1 MPKAPQPTQTQTQ
14 PQGAPAERVVA
25 RLRPHVRRLV
35 IPAILLI
42 AIAGLYGYFAAWFD
56 QGWENL
62 LVLASALLAAILFF
76 LLPLIAWLSRRYIV
90 TTRRVVARRGVFVR
104 VRQELL
110 HSRGYDVVLSQGPL
124 QLMFGSGTLRIAAG
138 GETALTLR
146 DVPRARV
153 VQGALHDLMEHAA
166 MLQSSQRQVMQTKV
180 FTDQTTAWTGR

>member
-14 PQGAPAERVVA
+14 PQTAPAERVVA
-25 RLRPHVRRLV
+25 RLRPHARRLV
-35 IPAILLI
+35 VPAILLI
-42 AIAGLYGYFAAWFD
+42 AISGLYGYFAAAFD

-62 LVLASALLAAILFF
+62 LVLAAALLAGILLF
-76 LLPLIAWLSRRYIV
+76 LLPLIAWLGSRYIV
-90 TTRRVVARRGVFVR
+90 TTRRLVVRRGVFVR

-110 HSRGYDVVLSQGPL
+110 HSRGYEVVLSQGPL
-124 QLMFGSGTLRIAAG
+124 QLLFGSGTLRVATG

-153 VQGALHDLMEHAA
+153 VQSALHDLMEHAA
-166 MLQSSQRQVMQTKV
+166 TLQTGQRQVMQTKV